1 MTTAPTSKSAAALH
15 HLRLSYEDEG
25 GAVHLVTA
33 SVRVTPHPTPEDVL
47 SITIEGDLTVAPDDV
62 APRLLARIL
71 DAATV
76 RSLRLIDG
84 RLAGRR

>member
-1 MTTAPTSKSAAALH
+1 MTTGLASKSTAALH
-15 HLRLSYEDEG
+15 QLRLSYEDED

-47 SITIEGDLTVAPDDV
+47 SITIEGDLTVAREDLS
-62 APRLLARIL
+62 PRLLARIL
-71 DAATV
+71 DAATM

-84 RLAGRR
+84 RLAARR